1 MFPADGRRVSRSNR
15 GRSRG
20 VLAVVVLVLVVSA
33 GCLSGV
39 GDPGAGATDPTRTAG
54 PETPGDG
61 VEVTVVDVVDG
72 DTVDIAYPN
81 GTRDTVRLLGV
92 DTPEV
97 HTENSPEEF
106 AGVPD
111 TDAGDRC
118 LRRAGENASAYAVD
132 RLAGES
138 VTLVFDEQSERR
150 GYYGRLLA
158 YVVVDGESFNH
169 ALVRAGHARVYDT
182 AFTERKRYE
191 RTAAAARDDRRGLW
205 SCVDADGGVTP
216 ADGTVGDT
224 PLEVAEINY
233 DAAGNDNENLDDEYV
248 TFRNAGDEPLDVSG
262 WSVADEGGHAY
273 TFPEGA
279 VVDPGAEVTLRTGSG
294 TDTEAT
300 YYWEESGAVWNNDGD
315 TVIVRNATGST
326 VIRVSY

>member
-1 MFPADGRRVSRSNR
+1 MFRAGDRPVGRSNGVRSRRV
-15 GRSRG
+15 
-20 VLAVVVLVLVVSA
+20 LAAVVLVLAVSA

-39 GDPGAGATDPTRTAG
+39 GDRGAAATDPTRTAG
-54 PETPGDG
+54 VETPGES

-72 DTVDIAYPN
+72 DTVDVAYPN

-97 HTENSPEEF
+97 HTENTPGEF

-111 TDAGDRC
+111 TEAGERC
-118 LRRAGENASAYAVD
+118 LRRAGENASAYAAD

-138 VTLVFDEQSERR
+138 VTLVFDERSERR
-150 GYYGRLLA
+150 GYYGRLLT
-158 YVVVDGESFNH
+158 YVVVDGESFNR

-191 RTAAAARDDRRGLW
+191 RTAAAARDARRGLW
-205 SCVDADGGVTP
+205 SCVDADGSVTP
-216 ADGTVGDT
+216 ADGGAESS
-224 PLEVAEINY
+224 PLEVVEIND
-233 DAAGNDNENLDDEYV
+233 DAAGNDNDNLDDEYV
-248 TFRNAGDEPLDVSG
+248 TFRNAGSEPLDISG
-262 WSVADEGGHAY
+262 WTVADEGGHAY